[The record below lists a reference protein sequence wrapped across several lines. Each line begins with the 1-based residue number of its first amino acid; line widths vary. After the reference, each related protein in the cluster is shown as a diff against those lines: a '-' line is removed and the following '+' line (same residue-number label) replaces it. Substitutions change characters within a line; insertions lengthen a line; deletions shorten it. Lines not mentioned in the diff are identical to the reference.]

1 MMTATAAPLFPIYS
15 DSQAREVHAVT
26 LGLACWLP
34 GCDPLA
40 PIDLSGLAR

>member
-1 MMTATAAPLFPIYS
+1 MTTPTPSPCPIYS